1 MPGYTVH
8 RHVAR
13 LAVSNLQ
20 TPVVLPRVETKI
32 ADVQVKHGGD
42 AAEARPLSDG
52 SARATQLVP
61 LAPCHV
67 LVHQPREQRQER
79 GVAHQMPQ
87 ERGFSEPPPLEVQHR
102 DQHGVGQQR
111 YVMRTDENVDW
122 EEVSGWCS
130 VSIWVVIG
138 HLSRKGER
146 VTLTRVFGFIRRFS
160 ADGVD
165 AGEVEVV
172 TRDWPE
178 PPDLSELAP

>member
-1 MPGYTVH
+1 MV
-8 RHVAR
+8 
-13 LAVSNLQ
+13 
-20 TPVVLPRVETKI
+20 
-32 ADVQVKHGGD
+32 
-42 AAEARPLSDG
+42 
-52 SARATQLVP
+52 
-61 LAPCHV
+61 
-67 LVHQPREQRQER
+67 
-79 GVAHQMPQ
+79 
-87 ERGFSEPPPLEVQHR
+87 
-102 DQHGVGQQR
+102 
-111 YVMRTDENVDW
+111 RTDEDVDW

-172 TRDWPE
+172 ARDWPE